1 MDTTSQ
7 KEEQKKAEKRHE
19 LRREIRS
26 RTVGYIVGAFGLV
39 AGLAWNDAVKSAIE
53 HFYKVDGSGVGV
65 RFLYAIAIT
74 IMVVIVSYYVN
85 KWMMPKE

>member
-1 MDTTSQ
+1 MNP
-7 KEEQKKAEKRHE
+7 EEKKKNE

-39 AGLAWNDAVKSAIE
+39 AGLAWNDAVKSTIE
-53 HFYKVDGSGVGV
+53 HFYKVDGGGIGI
-65 RFLYAIAIT
+65 RFLYALIIT
-74 IMVVIVSYYVN
+74 LFVVIVSYYVN